1 MTKKDQRSKRG
12 SEGAWVVERTLIQLL
27 NEMMSGGEKR
37 NGVFVI
43 GATNRPDTNTMYP
56 AITRPGRFGKHLY
69 VPLLNSVQ
77 RGLIL

>member
-1 MTKKDQRSKRG
+1 TKRG

-27 NEMMSGGEKR
+27 NEMSGGKKR

-43 GATNRPDTNTMYP
+43 CATNRPETMDP
-56 AITRPGRFGKHLY
+56 AVTIPGRFGKHLY
-69 VPLLNSVQ
+69 VPLPNSVQ

>member
-27 NEMMSGGEKR
+27 NEMMSGGKKR

-43 GATNRPDTNTMYP
+43 GATNRPDTMYP
-56 AITRPGRFGKHLY
+56 AITRPGRSGKHLY
-69 VPLLNSVQ
+69 VPLPNSVQ